1 MTDRADKVAAKTVDA
16 CDHAAIPD
24 VGEEGGACIACVAT
38 ALRDPNKRRR
48 WLIHGSFPGGLH
60 GLNSPLHAIDSL
72 ATELEAVPPTRIAT
86 CISGCHTMDGGPDG
100 PALAAAAREWVA
112 NHQPE
117 VPDVGLPE
125 YERGYRCALADM
137 AKALGL

>member
-38 ALRDPNKRRR
+38 ALRDSNKRRR

-86 CISGCHTMDGGPDG
+86 CISGCHVMDGGPDG
-100 PALAAAAREWVA
+100 PALAAAARKWMRE
-112 NHQPE
+112 QLPPPE
-117 VPDVGLPE
+117 GTHEPE
-125 YERGYRCALADM
+125 YNRAIADV
-137 AKALGL
+137 ARRLGLGS